1 MRKLSK
7 KYQLAVVTARVK
19 KGVKPVLEKYGY
31 GGIFKTLVAF
41 EDYKHPKPDPESLL
55 VALKELRV
63 KPAEAV
69 YVGDMPS
76 DVECANRAD
85 VTSINISRDTN
96 LKADF
101 NVRTFAQLEN
111 TVNIYARQD

>member
-76 DVECANRAD
+76 DVD